1 MDLRLYNKSSRHT
14 VTNSEDEASLE
25 QKLRQIA
32 LGIFYTSSGNNM
44 SKRPR
49 FTVVQEMNKA
59 ILAAYIEKYSNPPSA
74 TEIQR
79 MRQLVLD
86 ILDDKDRLDK
96 RHDMPA
102 Q

>member
-1 MDLRLYNKSSRHT
+1 MTDTEN
-14 VTNSEDEASLE
+14 EASFEL
-25 QKLRQIA
+25 KLRQIA
-32 LGIFYTSSGNNM
+32 LEIFYTSSGNN
-44 SKRPR
+44 SSIRSR
-49 FTVVQEMNKA
+49 ITILQEMNKA